1 MIRTL
6 LLFSRSVFFAFS
18 PLSWSLEQGYL
29 DLKEC
34 SDSCE
39 TEKSYPHSLQRPL
52 VHLNRNTSLIHA
64 LTVCDTSSFSAGHG
78 RTWNGQNT
86 EHGFCQYFFLLKGSI
101 VVIKIMKQKM
111 KVTVLVFAVELQ
123 KV

>member
-6 LLFSRSVFFAFS
+6 VFLAPFS
-18 PLSWSLEQGYL
+18 PVPWRLEQGYL

-52 VHLNRNTSLIHA
+52 VHLNRNVSLIYA
-64 LTVCDTSSFSAGHG
+64 LYVIQLPSPLVMEDHGMAKILNIDFVNIFS
-78 RTWNGQNT
+78 
-86 EHGFCQYFFLLKGSI
+86 Y
-101 VVIKIMKQKM
+101 
-111 KVTVLVFAVELQ
+111 
-123 KV
+123 